1 MPGKLTT
8 LAESV
13 AQVSNGSAITFSGF
27 AHSGHPMAFVHELI
41 RQGRADLHL
50 MAVAECWAA
59 EFLVAAGAVTTIH
72 MSNLMFEGLGRCYAV
87 AQGAESGALRVE
99 DHSHL
104 GMALRL
110 AAAAWDMP
118 FLPIRSMTGTEIA
131 TRTTFDPRKIV
142 PVDSPFREE
151 AVSVVGPLRPDYAVV
166 HVSKC
171 DEDGNC
177 QLPGTRAVID
187 LQVRAAAH
195 VVVTAEEIVTE
206 AEIMRAPEQTIVPG
220 LLVDEIVHVPYGAH
234 PTGMYRY
241 YDDDFDHLR
250 EYHVGSRDPAAR
262 RAFIDRYIK
271 EPSDHFEYLDRVGIK
286 RLMELRS
293 DPFLG
298 YRPGIRM
305 GA

>member
-1 MPGKLTT
+1 MRGKLTT

-13 AQVSNGSAITFSGF
+13 ARVSDGSSITFSGF
-27 AHSGHPMAFVHELI
+27 AHSGHPMAFVRELI
-41 RQGRADLHL
+41 RQGRCGLHL

-59 EFLVAAGAVTTIH
+59 ELLVAADAVSTIR
-72 MSNLMFEGLGRCYAV
+72 MSNLMFEGLGRCYAI
-87 AQGAESGALRVE
+87 AQGAESGQLRIE

-104 GMALRL
+104 AMALRL
-110 AAAAWDMP
+110 AAGGWGMP

-131 TRTTFDPRKIV
+131 TRTTFDDLKISRV
-142 PVDSPFREE
+142 GSPFRAED
-151 AVSVVGPLRPDYAVV
+151 VSVVGPLQPDVAVV

-171 DEDGNC
+171 DAAGNC

-187 LQVRAAAH
+187 LQVRSAAR
-195 VVVTAEEIVTE
+195 VIVTAEEIVPE
-206 AEIMRAPEQTIVPG
+206 AEIMRTPEQTVVPG
-220 LLVDEIVHVPYGAH
+220 LLVDEIIHVPFGAH

-241 YDDDFDHLR
+241 YDDDFVHLR
-250 EYHVGSRDPAAR
+250 TYHARSKDPAGR
-262 RAFIDRYIK
+262 Q
-271 EPSDHFEYLDRVGIK
+271 EYLDTYVRSPEDHFAYLDLIGVR

-305 GA
+305 GD

>member
-1 MPGKLTT
+1 MRGKLTT
-8 LAESV
+8 LAASV
-13 AQVSNGSAITFSGF
+13 SRVSNGSSITFSGF
-27 AHSGHPMAFVHELI
+27 AHSGHPMAFVRELI
-41 RQGRADLHL
+41 RQGRNDLHL

-59 EFLVAAGAVTTIH
+59 ELLVAAGAVTTIR
-72 MSNLMFEGLGRCYAV
+72 MSNLMFEGLGRCYAI
-87 AQGAESGALRVE
+87 AQGAESGILQIE

-110 AAAAWDMP
+110 AAGGWGMP

-131 TRTTFDPRKIV
+131 TRTTFDDAKISRV
-142 PVDSPFREE
+142 ESPFREE
-151 AVSVVGPLRPDYAVV
+151 RVSVVGPLHPDVAVI

-171 DEDGNC
+171 DAAGNC

-187 LQVRAAAH
+187 LQVRAAGRVIA
-195 VVVTAEEIVTE
+195 TAEEIVPE
-206 AEIMRAPEQTIVPG
+206 REIMKAPEQTVVPG
-220 LLVDEIVHVPYGAH
+220 LLVDEIIHVPFGAH

-241 YDDDFDHLR
+241 YDDDFEHLR
-250 EYHVGSRDPAAR
+250 AYHEKSKDPRGRQAYLDKYLR
-262 RAFIDRYIK
+262 QPD
-271 EPSDHFEYLDRVGIK
+271 DHFAYLDLIGFR

-305 GA
+305 GD